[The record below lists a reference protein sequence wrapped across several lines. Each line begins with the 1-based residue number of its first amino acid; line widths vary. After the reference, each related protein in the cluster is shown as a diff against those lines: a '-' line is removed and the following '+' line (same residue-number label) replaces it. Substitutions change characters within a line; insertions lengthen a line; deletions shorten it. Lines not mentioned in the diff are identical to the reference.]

1 MDITL
6 PGGTPAMA
14 NVPEG
19 EVSMGLVIAPDIMG
33 LRPLFQDL
41 VDRLATEWSMA
52 VCAVEPFPGQQEL
65 TDIPA
70 RIAAVAA
77 LRDDDHLGDLLEG
90 ADVTGQ
96 ERVGLIGFCMG
107 GMYTLKAARSDRF
120 ARSVAF
126 YGMIKVPEDWRSDS
140 QGEPLEHLASG
151 HPDRVL
157 AIIGE
162 EDSYTPP
169 ADVDALEAAG
179 VTVVRYPEAEHGFAH
194 DAKRPAHR
202 ADDAADAFRRARE
215 WLTSSS

>member
-6 PGGTPAMA
+6 PSGTSAIV
-14 NVPEG
+14 NVPG
-19 EVSMGLVIAPDIMG
+19 GDVAMGLVIAPDIMG

-52 VCAVEPFPGQQEL
+52 VCAVEPFPGQEGL
-65 TDIPA
+65 ADIPA
-70 RIAAVAA
+70 RMEAVAG
-77 LRDDDHLGDLLEG
+77 LQDDDHLRDLLEG
-90 ADVTGQ
+90 ADATGQ

-120 ARSVAF
+120 ARLVAF
-126 YGMIKVPEDWRSDS
+126 YGMIKVPENWRSGG

-157 AIIGE
+157 AVIGE
-162 EDSYTPP
+162 QDTYTPP
-169 ADVDALEAAG
+169 PDVDALEAAG

-194 DAKRPAHR
+194 DANRPAHR
-202 ADDAADAFRRARE
+202 ADDAADAFTRARN
-215 WLTSSS
+215 WLTT